1 VNVIRDRLGDR
12 RRPIRLDN
20 HQRALTFAPVPKT
33 AVQAGVLIL
42 DSGRSTK
49 PCKEYLMKKLLLMS
63 AVLVLAACGKKN
75 EAPAAG
81 ETTGEMAPAAAPA
94 DTGMGMSHDSSSM
107 APSSDTMMTRDSAK

>member
-1 VNVIRDRLGDR
+1 
-12 RRPIRLDN
+12 
-20 HQRALTFAPVPKT
+20 
-33 AVQAGVLIL
+33 
-42 DSGRSTK
+42 
-49 PCKEYLMKKLLLMS
+49 MKKLLLMS

-94 DTGMGMSHDSSSM
+94 DTGMGGMSHDSAAM